1 MSKIIPIKDQV
12 LIRPIKEDHHGI
24 IIPGKEKAVKG
35 EVVRVGPGFP
45 VQCRKCSGNDIIPM
59 SVKVGDVVT
68 FIDGGGDEVESE
80 DETLLS
86 MREGYVLA
94 VIETE

>member
-1 MSKIIPIKDQV
+1 
-12 LIRPIKEDHHGI
+12 
-24 IIPGKEKAVKG
+24 
-35 EVVRVGPGFP
+35 
-45 VQCRKCSGNDIIPM
+45 M

>member
-1 MSKIIPIKDQV
+1 MKAIPIKDQV

-45 VQCRKCSGNDIIPM
+45 VQCRKCSENDLIPM
-59 SVKVGDVVT
+59 SVKVGDIVT
-68 FIDGGGDEVESE
+68 FIENGGDIVKSDGEELISF
-80 DETLLS
+80 
-86 MREGYVLA
+86 REGYVLA
-94 VIETE
+94 ILETE